1 MLTGL
6 IKKQL
11 TEVFRSYYINPKKN
25 EARSKA
31 GTVGM
36 FILFGFLMIVVLGGM
51 FAFLGYTMCAPLVQA
66 GVGWLYFVIFGL
78 IATLLGVFGSVF
90 STFSGLYLAKD
101 NDLLLSMPIPVRDII
116 LSRLANVYLMSLMY
130 VAVVLVPVS
139 IVYWIF
145 GVCNAAAVVGAI
157 VLLLLVSVFVTL
169 LSCLLG
175 WVVAKLSLKLKNKSY
190 VTVLLAL
197 LGIGLYYFLYFKA
210 QTLLRELVNNAAV
223 YGAQVRGSANALYLF
238 GRIGEGDWLA
248 MLLFMAVVALLA
260 GLVWLLLRKTFLH
273 IATATGA
280 QSKAL
285 YREKTV
291 RQKSVDN
298 ALLGKE
304 LRRFTSSA
312 TYMLNCGLGLLFLL
326 LGGVLFLV
334 YGERIVSALSGM
346 LGSGFVPVL
355 LCAAVCLMS
364 SMNDISAPSVSLE
377 GKSLWMIQSLPVTP
391 WQVLRAKLRAHLLIV
406 CVPTVFVAV
415 CGAMIL
421 RETAAVKLLFELVCL
436 LFALLM
442 ALWGLFLGLKL
453 PNLQWTNETFVI
465 KQSGCVAFTLFG
477 GWAYPLLLGGLYFLV
492 GASLGPTFYLSLAA
506 AVTAGLDL
514 VLYLWL
520 KTRGARIFATL

>member
-11 TEVFRSYYINPKKN
+11 TEVFRSYFINPKKN

-238 GRIGEGDWLA
+238 GRVGEGDWLA

-260 GLVWLLLRKTFLH
+260 GP
-273 IATATGA
+273 AA
-280 QSKAL
+280 QRIQAAL
-285 YREKTV
+285 
-291 RQKSVDN
+291 
-298 ALLGKE
+298 
-304 LRRFTSSA
+304 
-312 TYMLNCGLGLLFLL
+312 
-326 LGGVLFLV
+326 
-334 YGERIVSALSGM
+334 
-346 LGSGFVPVL
+346 PVL
-355 LCAAVCLMS
+355 LLDELPFLHAVQILL
-364 SMNDISAPSVSLE
+364 DRH
-377 GKSLWMIQSLPVTP
+377 TP
-391 WQVLRAKLRAHLLIV
+391 AVL
-406 CVPTVFVAV
+406 TAV
-415 CGAMIL
+415 HDEARRRHGAGTCRL
-421 RETAAVKLLFELVCL
+421 AVLQLA
-436 LFALLM
+436 ALLVRHFQ
-442 ALWGLFLGLKL
+442 LFMRVQIQQVKFERRCADGFIDNTPFRVPKAHGGRLGR
-453 PNLQWTNETFVI
+453 TR
-465 KQSGCVAFTLFG
+465 SGKHIRIDPAACRR
-477 GWAYPLLLGGLYFLV
+477 LGGREHSNQAEQ
-492 GASLGPTFYLSLAA
+492 GN
-506 AVTAGLDL
+506 
-514 VLYLWL
+514 
-520 KTRGARIFATL
+520 